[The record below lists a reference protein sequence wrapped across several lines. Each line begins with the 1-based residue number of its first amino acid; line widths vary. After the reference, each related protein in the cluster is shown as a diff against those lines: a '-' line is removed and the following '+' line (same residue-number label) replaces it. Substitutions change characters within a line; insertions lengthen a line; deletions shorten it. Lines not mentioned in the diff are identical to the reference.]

1 MTVFAH
7 LSDLHAT
14 PPRWTHPAELTPK
27 RLLGR
32 LSWEL
37 RRRHEHR
44 PEVLDALVDDLASTR
59 PDHVA
64 ITGDV
69 TNQGLT
75 HELEEGRAWLARLG
89 GPRRVF
95 LVPGNHDVYVRGS
108 RAAVARAWQ
117 PYLSSDGDS
126 DADAIPSSDGDSDAD
141 AIPGSAL
148 DPPVRRVGSLAL
160 VGACSVLPTPTGFA
174 NGRIGPRGRLRL
186 ERTLRRLGAE
196 GCVRVLL
203 LHHPPWLRG
212 ISRRRGLDDARALR
226 DVLRRAGAELVL
238 HGHVHR
244 AVFESLPGPAGDVP
258 VVGVASASALGRRG
272 EARRG
277 RYHLLEPLDEGGFA
291 LRARVL
297 DPAQGCFV
305 EGEAR
310 KLG

>member
-14 PPRWTHPAELTPK
+14 PPRWTLAAELTPK

-44 PEVLDALVDDLASTR
+44 PEVLDALVDDLASTH

-75 HELEEGRAWLARLG
+75 TELEEGRAWLARLG

-117 PYLSSDGDS
+117 PYLSSDGES
-126 DADAIPSSDGDSDAD
+126 AGDAL
-141 AIPGSAL
+141 PGSAGVAL
-148 DPPVRRVGSLAL
+148 DPPVRRVDRLAL
-160 VGACSVLPTPTGFA
+160 VGVCSVRPTATGFA

-196 GCVRVLL
+196 GCVRVVM

-212 ISRRRGLDDARALR
+212 ISRRRGLDDAPALR

-277 RYHLLEPLDEGGFA
+277 RYHLLELLNEGGFA
-291 LRARVL
+291 LRARVF
-297 DPAQGCFV
+297 DPAQGRFV
-305 EGEAR
+305 EGESR
-310 KLG
+310 RLG